1 MLEILRLCLRVNY
14 AKRNVNLVIEHTQSL
29 KDKTITRRAA
39 ERAEWEKSYSI

>member
-14 AKRNVNLVIEHTQSL
+14 AKRNVNLVIEYAQSL

-39 ERAEWEKSYSI
+39 AEREESYPI